1 MPATDTPVIAYRPDI
16 DGLRAV
22 AVAAVVSFHVF
33 PNRFPGGFIGVD
45 IFFVISGYL
54 ISRIIMRDAE
64 QGCFSFCQFY
74 ARRIRRIF
82 PSLLTVL
89 TATLAFGWF
98 ALLPE
103 EYKALGKHV
112 AGGAGFIDNFLLWF
126 EAGYFDVES
135 RAKPL
140 LHLWSLGIE
149 EQFYAVLPLGLWLC
163 AGRWRRGF
171 SLPLAVVCLLSFTVT
186 LYLRGTNTTAA
197 FYSPQSR
204 FWELFAGCV
213 LASFLR
219 RPKTLQG
226 YLVLDKLLA
235 RILHR
240 KNQVGDGRCLSL
252 CLALCGA
259 GMLMCSLATAQG
271 GETWP
276 GWQAWLPVVG
286 TVALIAAGPL
296 NAISTYVLSNRFF
309 VYVGKISYPLYL
321 WHWPLIAFLYILQY
335 PIPLNPCSVKIS
347 ILILSFIFASF
358 TYHTVEYLLRFKLRN
373 RYIPLVLC
381 VAMGCICILGIV
393 IYIKDGVPSRVY
405 SLEYTNEAERMEAI
419 EKTYT
424 NNCLQIFPDWEELND
439 NLCSTQSNLDTL
451 DTIIIGDS
459 HAGHLFIG
467 LALAGTVHTF
477 GVFPASGAAPYIDV
491 KSFTRQG
498 EEFRKNGCQLINR
511 AYEVAVTHDNIKNV
525 ILSHRPYCSYVDIID
540 VQHPEDENRDR
551 ILERAMR
558 RSFALLQAHH
568 KHVIVI
574 LDTPASPI
582 HPRNCVQRPYDLF
595 TNYQMCR
602 FSRRDTLDADA
613 ARNWYD
619 GIVRRVA
626 AEFEDISI
634 VDLGNVF
641 CDDSFCYLLQKNA
654 IIYRDHDHLSRFGSR
669 LVAPHIL
676 PHLR

>member
-1 MPATDTPVIAYRPDI
+1 MRIPSPVIAYRPDI
-16 DGLRAV
+16 DGLRAF
-22 AVAAVVSFHVF
+22 AVAAVVLFHVF
-33 PNRFPGGFIGVD
+33 PEVFPGGFIGVD
-45 IFFVISGYL
+45 VFFVISGYL

-64 QGCFSFCQFY
+64 QGQFTLCHFY

-89 TATLAFGWF
+89 TIALVFGWF

-149 EQFYAVLPLGLWLC
+149 EQFYAVLPVGLWFC
-163 AGRWRRGF
+163 AKKRCGF
-171 SLPLAVVCLLSFTVT
+171 SLPLAIVCLLSFTAA

-197 FYSPQSR
+197 FYSPVSR

-213 LASFLR
+213 LASLLR
-219 RPKTLQG
+219 QPETLHVYQ
-226 YLVLDKLLA
+226 VLDQWLA
-235 RILHR
+235 RLLHR
-240 KNQVGDGRCLSL
+240 EQGGDGRSLSL

-259 GMLMCSLATAQG
+259 GMLLCSLVTAKA
-271 GETWP
+271 GEAWP
-276 GWQAWLPVVG
+276 GWNTWLPVGG

-296 NAISTYVLSNRFF
+296 NAISSYVLSNRLS
-309 VYVGKISYPLYL
+309 VYMGKISFPIYL
-321 WHWPLIAFLYILQY
+321 WHWPLIAFLFILQY
-335 PIPLNPCSVKIS
+335 PLPFSATVVKWCIIVVAIILAS
-347 ILILSFIFASF
+347 I
-358 TYHTVEYLLRFKLRN
+358 TYHTVEAALRFRI
-373 RYIPLVLC
+373 RHRLVPVFLC
-381 VAMGCICILGIV
+381 IAMGCICSTGFF
-393 IYIKDGVPSRVY
+393 IYRADGVLSRLY
-405 SLEYTNEAERMEAI
+405 ATEYIRESQRIDSI
-419 EKTYT
+419 ENTYT
-424 NNCLQIFPDWEELND
+424 KNCLKIFPDWEQLSD
-439 NLCSTQSNLDTL
+439 INLCRLQGDLDTL
-451 DTIIIGDS
+451 DTVIIGDS
-459 HAGHLFIG
+459 HADHLFMG
-467 LALAGTVHTF
+467 LAMAETAHKF
-477 GVFPASGAAPYIDV
+477 GVFPASGAAPYLDV
-491 KSFTRQG
+491 MSYTRQG
-498 EEFRKNGCQLINR
+498 DAFRKHGRQLINR
-511 AYEVAVTHDNIKNV
+511 AYNVAIAHDNIRNV
-525 ILSHRPYCSYVDIID
+525 VLSHRPYCSYVDIID
-540 VQHPEDENRDR
+540 VQHPDDANRDR

-568 KHVIVI
+568 KHVVVI

-613 ARNWYD
+613 ARNWYN

-641 CDDSFCYLLQKNA
+641 CDDSFCYLLQNNA
-654 IIYRDHDHLSRFGSR
+654 IIYRDNDHLSRFGSR

-676 PHLR
+676 PHLQ